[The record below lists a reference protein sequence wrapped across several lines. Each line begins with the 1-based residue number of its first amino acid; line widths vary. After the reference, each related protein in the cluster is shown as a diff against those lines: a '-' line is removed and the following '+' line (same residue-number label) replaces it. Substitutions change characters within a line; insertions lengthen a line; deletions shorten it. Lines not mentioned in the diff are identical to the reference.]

1 MSDTNDTLGQLAQAR
16 LLCLRDPGLYSQVIP
31 RIQNV
36 FGPNTPL
43 NFRRWGSDFLAESLA
58 SPVLPADE
66 KEKLSLLVLDTLKGY
81 LDRREAIGEEED
93 SSIVKSAVQCAASV
107 YPLILR
113 HTIDNRA
120 DEETWAKMTKIKL
133 NILQRM
139 DSAPAGVRICCI
151 KFISQ
156 VVQVQ
161 TPGLIAD
168 PRRSEKNEISLS
180 LVPRDHPF
188 LSPSN
193 LEAEASGLLDRLLG
207 VLQDNDTNALV
218 VTATLNGLSSLV
230 QRRASVAAKILMT
243 VLNFNPIALVRGQP
257 LKGKEKVAVKSMAKT
272 TISFLINVLKRNP
285 THPLAGRLQ
294 QRTEQLRQAL
304 CEAVADSGSGKRK
317 SEPDEPVDGLDDA
330 KRRRIEQET
339 VNGTMLQ
346 APATYPLLPLGPVTL
361 AQVFTLSET
370 TSASAFHVELL
381 PLPMMAQVLTP
392 LLQSVDSKRLVDAVN
407 AVRHRY
413 LELEKR
419 PPLPMQG
426 TTEGDED
433 EYDPSAELTG
443 GAQGANQV
451 TAMQQQNNSQS
462 VLSVMTQLK
471 APPPINKEEMRE
483 CGQLTVQKVFETLA
497 ELEKEQKPE
506 KGRHRLQD
514 DNGFGRIASLGH
526 DRELWITLLTRLA
539 TRAPFELGDKTR
551 GIKQENDD
559 RALVK
564 EGQNFDLADCIRNR
578 LSSYIMDDW
587 RRRIDVAIAWL
598 NEEWYSDCLAYQ
610 SHQITSMANGDK
622 HHIRPPTNPEF
633 LPNYIPWSI
642 SLLRQLTLYLDAR
655 ESRYLIRFLSE
666 LPHLTKEHLEVSVGK
681 IAEDPERVGAAS
693 QAILY
698 LCMFRPPVRDVVLN
712 VAVDIW
718 RGMDEEGRNGAM
730 GKVIQK
736 WRPDV
741 LQERQVEM
749 KAEA

>member
-43 NFRRWGSDFLAESLA
+43 NFRRWGSDFLAESFA

-81 LDRREAIGEEED
+81 LDRRETMGEDED
-93 SSIVKSAVQCAASV
+93 PSIVKSAIQCAASV

-113 HTIDNRA
+113 HAIDDRDNEA
-120 DEETWAKMTKIKL
+120 MWSKMTNIKL
-133 NILQRM
+133 SILQRM

-151 KFISQ
+151 KFVAQ

-168 PRRSEKNEISLS
+168 PRRPEKNEISLA

-188 LSPSN
+188 LSPSI

-207 VLQDNDTNALV
+207 VLQDNDTDALV
-218 VTATLNGLSSLV
+218 VTATLNSLSSLV
-230 QRRASVAAKILMT
+230 QRRATVAVKILTT
-243 VLNFNPIALVRGQP
+243 VLNFNPIALVRDQP
-257 LKGKEKVAVKSMAKT
+257 LKGKEKIAVKSMTRT
-272 TISFLINVLKRNP
+272 TISFLLNVFKRNP
-285 THPLAGRLQ
+285 SHPLAGRLQ

-304 CEAVADSGSGKRK
+304 SEAFVDGISGKRK
-317 SEPDEPVDGLDDA
+317 PEPDDSVEGLEDA
-330 KRRRIEQET
+330 KRRCIKQET
-339 VNGTMLQ
+339 VNSTGLEST
-346 APATYPLLPLGPVTL
+346 ASYPLPQGPVTL
-361 AQVFTLSET
+361 AQLFTLNES
-370 TSASAFHVELL
+370 TSTNAFHVELL
-381 PLPMMAQVLTP
+381 PPSMMAQVLTP
-392 LLQSVDSKRLVDAVN
+392 LLQTVDPKRLVDAVN
-407 AVRHRY
+407 ATRHRY
-413 LELEKR
+413 LDLER
-419 PPLPMQG
+419 DPPASLPG

-433 EYDPSAELTG
+433 EYDPSAELTDEVQE
-443 GAQGANQV
+443 ASQV
-451 TAMQQQNNSQS
+451 MPMLPQNNSQGIPS
-462 VLSVMTQLK
+462 IITQLK
-471 APPPINKEEMRE
+471 APPPINNEERRE
-483 CGQLTVQKVFETLA
+483 CSQLTVQRVFETLA
-497 ELEKEQKPE
+497 ELDKDQKQD
-506 KGRHRLQD
+506 KGGKRLHD
-514 DNGFGRIASLGH
+514 EHGFGRIASLSRQ
-526 DRELWITLLTRLA
+526 REWWVTLLTRLA
-539 TRAPFELGDKTR
+539 TRAPFELSDKTQ
-551 GIKQENDD
+551 GIKQENHD
-559 RALVK
+559 RDLVR
-564 EGQNFDLADCIRNR
+564 GQNFDLADYIRNR

-587 RRRIDVAIAWL
+587 RRRLDVAVAWL
-598 NEEWYSDCLAYQ
+598 NEEWYSDCLAHRFQQ
-610 SHQITSMANGDK
+610 STSMTNGNK
-622 HHIRPPTNPEF
+622 YARFRPLTEPEH
-633 LPNYIPWSI
+633 LPNYMRWSI

-666 LPHLTKEHLEVSVGK
+666 MPHLTKEHLEVSVGK

-736 WRPDV
+736 WRPDI
-741 LQERQVEM
+741 LQERQVEL
-749 KAEA
+749 KVES